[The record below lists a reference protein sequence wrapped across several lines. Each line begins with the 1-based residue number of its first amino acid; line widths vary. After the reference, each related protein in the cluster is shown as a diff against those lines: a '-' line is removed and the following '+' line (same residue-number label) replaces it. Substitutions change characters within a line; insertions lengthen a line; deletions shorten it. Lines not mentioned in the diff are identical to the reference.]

1 MKAIKLALG
10 DLFNKGQ
17 FNCLH
22 SKIFPCVI
30 FEIMFPIT
38 ESESID
44 YFINIHNEKYHSVK
58 DLPNRSTV
66 EYATVFFCFY
76 GPTFCQFP

>member
-38 ESESID
+38 ESESIAKT
-44 YFINIHNEKYHSVK
+44 YL
-58 DLPNRSTV
+58 LPISMKMRNHTLLGPLPL
-66 EYATVFFCFY
+66 VFEL
-76 GPTFCQFP
+76 